1 MSEPDDIAVYEEA
14 DNIYQN
20 TQKEEGEITEDEMTR
35 QEAEQYEK
43 QLEAQE
49 KEKQGIQLKEL
60 VQTFDGRVKKLAG
73 ATAKEAIKHEKR
85 RRRSLSRSGDRGGRP
100 PDQQKTFLKP
110 LRESKDKLGKA
121 QKPIQVLRQERD
133 SLGSITFEVDD
144 RYISGTYKM
153 ASESLDFIEQQM
165 IQLSLVH
172 DHISKNIREP
182 FSNFKIKVSDPYD
195 SIEESSLNSDLS
207 KQIQDE
213 VKRILVQ
220 EERKTKDPKRAS
232 FVTEAVVETRPSRK
246 TSFVTE
252 AKAESRPS
260 RKKKE
265 IIKKDDS
272 DSDEQFFDSRGPSDD
287 ESAVSRSS
295 IFTEDKSEILINSLL
310 EAKEYAE
317 DVKINYSD
325 KSTLVKE
332 ALLQIK
338 QVMVE
343 VKEKAPKVKAPPIKQ
358 EKIEDLYHDIKK
370 LKKDLLQCEQD
381 IYSLSEKKK
390 LAPRLKF
397 PQFNGNV
404 LTFHSFISQ
413 MDDLTQHLSEK
424 DKIRELLN
432 NIDTKARKEYNLS
445 SLIDNTSESYEAVKS
460 QLNIIF
466 GQLNSVIPGEYRKI
480 LELQSPQSLKEEISN
495 ITSIVSFYQFLK
507 AHNKTDHFD
516 ESLQLAIRDKIRE
529 KWSDQLD
536 LSPPKSK
543 EEFIDKLNI
552 FQQINYREARRKPD
566 DVTAGF
572 DGGIGTRSNM
582 TNIQTGAT
590 PIKCFICQSSHYTKG
605 CSEIR
610 DKNLPEIYDVLKN
623 RKKCGVCFIQME
635 DGYKDHKTKC
645 KTKRLDRKT
654 GKWLNKVCQYCNSGL
669 NSLICPCRQG
679 RSGAAGRGAGQRGAR
694 GGGTGRGGGGR
705 GAGRGSAPAPAG
717 AAPQSDHGYSKPAAA
732 GQTEQKSE
740 QEAPGPVNIVGNNV
754 TSVNVNTVRINGVPL
769 GGAVCPAQKLVIQG
783 GPSNKQC
790 EILAIYDSWSESTFI
805 SNNVKNID
813 LFEKFPVSVN
823 CLNTKKPSLESAR
836 RASFQVIGDQNT
848 FFVEAVFKEMT
859 NDRNPLK
866 TITIPESWR
875 QKYGLGEKF
884 ETSSLPTTL
893 IIGTDLTE
901 LFPTEIA
908 REGKIKLYKS
918 VIDGEYILSGYDNE
932 YQNTDNIVKN
942 FRTTLNNT
950 MSSFDSKWLQYHQL
964 DPTKI
969 LPQLCRDC
977 RGKPECS
984 ACKLQLTTKTELQIF
999 EESKLEDGISYDENQ
1014 RRFYFKNCFS
1024 SEFDD
1029 LPTYKSDVLTYMKG
1043 FEQRMK
1049 KKPQIL
1055 EGLNKSIQKNINQ
1068 EKWQYESQV
1077 FANHP
1082 EMVSMKES
1090 FAPLNFAQKE
1100 SNITKVRP
1108 VINFSFKQNGKPALN
1123 DVCFKGSSL
1132 NHKIADILLRIRSFK
1147 WYGQSDIDD
1156 FYNQIRVHPETA
1168 NLSKILFKKEG
1179 LGSQGDFEP
1188 LISFCLQIG
1197 LTSSQFVA
1205 NCCKLKCSKMFIK
1218 PKNQIADTFIS
1229 WSYTDDLHC
1238 ASNESIADAKQIA
1251 RDIEVGL
1258 NQGGFSLKE
1267 WKFGGDECGGDEC
1280 GERGG
1285 DPAHGGRPPDHSHGP
1300 VTAGA
1305 ALQPDNNNCRPAA
1318 GGAAEQTDEEE
1329 ILTARHIAA
1338 DGRDEFSLGIKFLPR
1353 SDSWKV
1359 FMKINF
1365 SPKLRGTRNSRFTL
1379 NTTEE
1384 VNQFFAT
1391 QEISKRQCLRVCH
1404 SIWDPLGL
1412 LLSLRINLFLLYREV
1427 LQKNPNLGYEE
1438 KIDQESKKKLQKIVH
1453 QIIECRDMKFSR
1465 WGLCSPTDN
1474 DLCVTVDGSGC
1485 ASAVRVFSRAK
1496 KLPPDK
1502 DDEKPFLVKYLYG
1515 NGKLAPLG
1523 PQAAAK
1529 TETDSILLGLRIIE
1543 WIISICSHMDFKNIY
1558 LFSDSTIALG
1568 GLCSKH
1574 VQMKLFYASRFHEM
1588 RKILQKFPQIKIF
1601 KVPGEQNDA
1610 DCCSK
1615 MHLDRNHA
1623 LTSVYWKSYFL
1634 ELDSTQW
1641 PTEEYKY
1648 SPEHVQNILNPK
1660 VVVKSFQISVN
1671 QEEISKLA
1679 EKYHSFDKICR
1690 IVAFLLKFKTKF
1702 TDYFQQAKQILLSLQ
1717 FIKKSEIEGVQR
1729 QYKVTKE
1736 KSDLCDQFY
1745 LISRPFIFGN
1755 KEISERLIFVSREF
1769 FLAKHILMDA
1779 HIHCSD
1785 PSQEIANLHRRG
1797 FFIPGART
1805 FFKRYQNSCLT
1816 CRKIRHEAVQA
1827 SLGVSRQLQA
1837 ANSVPPLAI
1846 STWDIKGPLRAK
1858 ISRNV
1863 SEKIYILTISCIW
1876 SRYTVLQ
1883 PLFSL
1888 SSDSILT
1895 ALQCAAHQV
1904 GGAIPRIL
1912 YSDSGTSL
1920 LPIGNIGPEAE
1931 QNLNVENILSTLKN
1945 NNIRIIS
1952 SNHAPWRQ
1960 TFAESLHRI
1969 ISLIMKRTNL
1979 FKKSFSVSQ
1988 WNFIVAK
1995 IQFALNSRVLNIK
2008 YENSSLQSVTPI
2020 NLVFGN
2026 RKELFPA
2033 NLHMDLSGNKLF
2045 RNFESLEQELKAFRN
2060 LWFSTYG
2067 QSLKNWTKWKKSNSD
2082 QLKVG
2087 SIVLVLDKLNKE
2099 TNFFVIGRI
2108 VEILSERTFKIEYN
2122 RSHAKLDK
2130 NMKIIKSSTKSIFE
2144 RPAQQLCY
2152 LFTPTE
2158 KSDNQNIEN
2167 DENSQEQNFNVDPFY
2182 IPQSSVKQS
2191 AFVQDEF
2198 YDVPDDQLFTDI

>member
-20 TQKEEGEITEDEMTR
+20 TQKEEGELLTEDEMTR
-35 QEAEQYEK
+35 EETEQYEK
-43 QLEAQE
+43 HLEAQE
-49 KEKQGIQLKEL
+49 KESQGIQLKEL
-60 VQTFDGRVKKLAG
+60 VNTFDGRVKKLAG
-73 ATAKEAIKHEKR
+73 ATAKEAIKNEKR

-133 SLGSITFEVDD
+133 SLGSLTFEVDD
-144 RYISGTYKM
+144 RYISGTYKV

-165 IQLSLVH
+165 IQLSLIH

-182 FSNFKIKVSDPYD
+182 FSNFKIKASDPYD
-195 SIEESSLNSDLS
+195 SVEESSLNSDLS

-220 EERKTKDPKRAS
+220 EERKMKDPKRAS
-232 FVTEAVVETRPSRK
+232 FVTEAVVEPRPSRK
-246 TSFVTE
+246 TSFVT
-252 AKAESRPS
+252 KAVVEPRAS

-272 DSDEQFFDSRGPSDD
+272 DSDDQFFDSRGPSDD

-338 QVMVE
+338 QVMTE
-343 VKEKAPKVKAPPIKQ
+343 VKEKAPKIKAPPIKK

-381 IYSLSEKKK
+381 IFSLSEKKK

-397 PQFNGNV
+397 PSFNGNV
-404 LTFHSFISQ
+404 LTYHSFIDQ
-413 MDDLTQHLSEK
+413 MEELTQHLSEK

-432 NIDTKARKEYNLS
+432 NIDGKTKKEYNLTV
-445 SLIDNTSESYEAVKS
+445 LIDNISDSYENLKN

-480 LELQSPQSLKEEISN
+480 MELGAPQSLKEELHN
-495 ITSIVSFYQFLK
+495 ITSIVSFYTFLK
-507 AHNKTDHFD
+507 AHNKTEHFD
-516 ESLQLAIRDKIRE
+516 SSLQLAIRDKIRS
-529 KWSDQLD
+529 KWGDQLD
-536 LSPPKSK
+536 LSPPKDT
-543 EEFIDKLNI
+543 EDFIQRLNV
-552 FQQINYREARRKPD
+552 FQQINYREARRKPE

-572 DGGIGTRSNM
+572 DGTFGTQSNF
-582 TNIQTGAT
+582 TNVQSNSSS
-590 PIKCFICQSSHYTKG
+590 IKCFVCQQSHYTKS
-605 CSEIR
+605 CSELR
-610 DKNLPEIYDVLKN
+610 DKGLPEIYDVLKN
-623 RKKCGVCFIQME
+623 RRKCGVCFIQME
-635 DGYKDHKTKC
+635 SGYKDHKTKC
-645 KTKRLDRKT
+645 KTKRLDKKT
-654 GKWLNKVCQYCNSGL
+654 GKWLNKVCQNCSSGL
-669 NSLICPCRQG
+669 NGLICPCRQQ
-679 RSGAAGRGAGQRGAR
+679 GRGGAGGRGGGQRGAR
-694 GGGTGRGGGGR
+694 GGGSRGR
-705 GAGRGSAPAPAG
+705 GAGRGGGPPAPAG
-717 AAPQSDHGYSKPAAA
+717 PGQQPPPDHGYARPPAA
-732 GQTEQKSE
+732 GQTEQHSD
-740 QEAPGPVNIVGNNV
+740 QEIPAAPVNTVGNNT
-754 TSVNVNTVRINGVPL
+754 TSVTINTIKVNGVPI
-769 GGAVCPAQKLVIQG
+769 GGAICPAQTVVIQG
-783 GPSNKQC
+783 GPNSKQS
-790 EILAIYDSWSESTFI
+790 EVLVIYDTWSESSFI
-805 SNNVKNID
+805 SNKATNVD
-813 LFEKFPVSVN
+813 LLEKFPVTVE
-823 CLNTKKPSLESAR
+823 CLNSKPSLESAR
-836 RASFQVIGDQNT
+836 KARFQIVGDENT
-848 FFVEAVFKEMT
+848 FFVEAICKDLT
-859 NDRNPLK
+859 NKRNPMK
-866 TITIPESWR
+866 TIRIPESWKE
-875 QKYGLGEKF
+875 KYDLGDVYQ
-884 ETSSLPTTL
+884 TSQLPTTL
-893 IIGTDLTE
+893 IIGSDLTE
-901 LFPTEIA
+901 LFPNEVA
-908 REGKIKLYKS
+908 RQGKIKLWKS
-918 VIDGEYILSGYDNE
+918 VINGQFILSGYDD
-932 YQNTDNIVKN
+932 DNDHSSSGNVVKN
-942 FRTTLNNT
+942 FRTTLSQSL
-950 MSSFDSKWLQYHQL
+950 SSFDSKWLQYHQL

-999 EESKLEDGISYDENQ
+999 EESRLEDGISYDSAQ
-1014 RRFYFKNCFS
+1014 KRFYFKNCFS

-1029 LPTYKSDVLTYMKG
+1029 LPTYKNDVLIYMRG
-1043 FEQRMK
+1043 FEQRIK
-1049 KKPQIL
+1049 KKPQVL
-1055 EGLNKSIQKNINQ
+1055 EGLNKSIQKNIDQ
-1068 EKWQYESQV
+1068 EKWQYESKV
-1077 FANHP
+1077 FKKHP
-1082 EMVSMKES
+1082 EMISMKES

-1100 SNITKVRP
+1100 SNIKKVRP

-1123 DVCFKGSSL
+1123 EVCFKGSSL
-1132 NHKIADILLRIRSFK
+1132 NHKIADILLRIRSFRY
-1147 WYGQSDIDD
+1147 YGQSDIDD
-1156 FYNQIRVHPETA
+1156 FYNQIKVNPETA

-1179 LGSQGDFEP
+1179 LGSHGDFEP

-1218 PKNQIADTFIS
+1218 PKSEVANSFIE
-1229 WSYTDDLHC
+1229 WSYTDDVHVG
-1238 ASNESIADAKQIA
+1238 SNESLEDAKKIA
-1251 RDIEVGL
+1251 QNIESGL
-1258 NQGGFSLKE
+1258 INGGFTLKV
-1267 WKFGGDECGGDEC
+1267 WRFGGDG
-1280 GERGG
+1280 
-1285 DPAHGGRPPDHSHGP
+1285 PDC
-1300 VTAGA
+1300 A
-1305 ALQPDNNNCRPAA
+1305 AATPDTGQDCRAAAADTGQLQP
-1318 GGAAEQTDEEE
+1318 EEE
-1329 ILTARHIAA
+1329 ILTARHAAA

-1365 SPKLRGTRNSRFTL
+1365 SPKLRGTRNPKYNLQTKD
-1379 NTTEE
+1379 E
-1384 VNQFFAT
+1384 VDKFFST
-1391 QEISKRQCLRVCH
+1391 NEVTKRQCLRAVH

-1412 LLSLRINLFLLYREV
+1412 LLSLRINLFLLYREI
-1427 LQKNPNLGYEE
+1427 LQKNPNLSYEDF
-1438 KIDQESKKKLQKIVH
+1438 IDQESKQKLQKIVH
-1453 QIIECRDMKFSR
+1453 QIVECRQMKFSR

-1474 DLCVTVDGSGC
+1474 DLCVAVDGSGS
-1485 ASAVRVFSRAK
+1485 ASAVRVFSRARR

-1502 DDEKPFLVKYLYG
+1502 ENPFMVKYLYG

-1529 TETDSILLGLRIIE
+1529 TETDSLLLGLRTIE
-1543 WIISICSHMDFKNIY
+1543 WIVNICSHMDFKNIY

-1601 KVPGEQNDA
+1601 KVPGQFNDA

-1671 QEEISKLA
+1671 QEDIARLA
-1679 EKYHSFDKICR
+1679 KKYHSFDKICR

-1736 KSDLCDQFY
+1736 KLDLCDQFY
-1745 LISRPFIFGN
+1745 LISRPFILGN

-1785 PSQEIANLHRRG
+1785 PSQEIANLHKRG
-1797 FFIPGART
+1797 YFIPGARI

-1827 SLGVSRQLQA
+1827 SIGVSRQLQA
-1837 ANSVPPLAI
+1837 AHSVPPLAI
-1846 STWDIKGPLRAK
+1846 STWDIKGPMRAK

-1920 LPIGNIGPEAE
+1920 LPIGNIGPETE
-1931 QNLNVENILSTLKN
+1931 ENLNVENILSTLKN

-1969 ISLIMKRTNL
+1969 ISLIMKRTNI

-1995 IQFALNSRVLNIK
+1995 IQFALNSRVLNIR
-2008 YENSSLQSVTPI
+2008 YENNSLQSVTPI

-2067 QSLKNWTKWKKSNSD
+2067 QSLKNWTKWKKSNSE

-2130 NMKIIKSSTKSIFE
+2130 DMKIIKSSTKSIFE

-2198 YDVPDDQLFTDI
+2198 YNVPDDQLFTDI

>member
-1 MSEPDDIAVYEEA
+1 MSEPDDIGLYEEA
-14 DNIYQN
+14 EETNIYQN
-20 TQKEEGEITEDEMTR
+20 TPKEDGELTEDEMTK
-35 QEAEQYEK
+35 QETEQYEK
-43 QLEAQE
+43 ELEAQK
-49 KEKQGIQLKEL
+49 KESQGIPLKEL
-60 VQTFDGRVKKLAG
+60 VNTFDGRVKKLAG
-73 ATAKEAIKHEKR
+73 ATAKEALRNERR
-85 RRRSLSRSGDRGGRP
+85 RRRSLSRSGERGRP
-100 PDQQKTFLKP
+100 PDKQKTYLNP
-110 LRESKDKLGKA
+110 LREKKDKLGKA
-121 QKPIQVLRQERD
+121 QKPIQVLRQSKD
-133 SLGSITFEVDD
+133 QFGSLIFEVDD
-144 RYISGTYKM
+144 RYVSGTYKV

-165 IQLSLVH
+165 VQLSLIH
-172 DHISKNIREP
+172 DHISKNVHEP
-182 FSNFKIKVSDPYD
+182 FNHFKIQSSDPYD
-195 SIEESSLNSDLS
+195 SIEESSLSTDLS

-220 EERKTKDPKRAS
+220 EERKMKDPKRTS
-232 FVTEAVVETRPSRK
+232 FATEAVVEPRPSRK

-252 AKAESRPS
+252 AVVEPRPS

-338 QVMVE
+338 QVMTE
-343 VKEKAPKVKAPPIKQ
+343 VKEKAPKIKAPPIKK

-381 IYSLSEKKK
+381 IFSLSEKKK

-404 LTFHSFISQ
+404 LTYHSFVAQ

-432 NIDTKARKEYNLS
+432 NIDAKTRKEYNLS
-445 SLIDNTSESYEAVKS
+445 TLIDNTSESYGALKS

-480 LELQSPQSLKEEISN
+480 MELQSPQSLREEISN
-495 ITSIVSFYQFLK
+495 ISSIVSFYQFLK

-516 ESLQLAIRDKIRE
+516 ESLQLGVRDKIRE

-543 EEFIDKLNI
+543 EDFIDRLNI

-566 DVTAGF
+566 DVTTGF
-572 DGGIGTRSNM
+572 DGGIGTRSNL
-582 TNIQTGAT
+582 TNIQSGAT
-590 PIKCFICQSSHYTKG
+590 PIKCFVCQQSHYTKG

-623 RKKCGVCFIQME
+623 RKKCGVCFIVME

-654 GKWLNKVCQYCNSGL
+654 GKWLNKVCQYCTSGL
-669 NSLICPCRQG
+669 NGLICPCRQG

-705 GAGRGSAPAPAG
+705 GAGRGSGPAPAG
-717 AAPQSDHGYSKPAAA
+717 TAPQSDHGYSKPAAA

-740 QEAPGPVNIVGNNV
+740 QEVPGPVNIVGNNL
-754 TSVNVNTVRINGVPL
+754 TSINVNTVRINGVPL
-769 GGAVCPAQKLVIQG
+769 GGAICPAQKLVIQG
-783 GPSNKQC
+783 GPNNKQC

-813 LFEKFPVSVN
+813 LFEKFPVSVS
-823 CLNTKKPSLESAR
+823 CLNTKPSLESAR

-866 TITIPESWR
+866 TINIPESWR
-875 QKYGLGEKF
+875 EKYGLGEKF
-884 ETSSLPTTL
+884 ETSNLPITL

-918 VIDGEYILSGYDNE
+918 VIDGEYILSGFDNE

-999 EESKLEDGISYDENQ
+999 EESRLEDGISYDATQ
-1014 RRFYFKNCFS
+1014 KRFYFKNCFS

-1029 LPTYKSDVLTYMKG
+1029 LPTYKNDVLIYMRG
-1043 FEQRMK
+1043 FEQRIK
-1049 KKPQIL
+1049 KKPQVL
-1055 EGLNKSIQKNINQ
+1055 EGLNKSIQKNIDQ

-1077 FANHP
+1077 FKKHP
-1082 EMVSMKES
+1082 EMISMKES

-1100 SNITKVRP
+1100 SNIKKVRP

-1123 DVCFKGSSL
+1123 EVCFKGSSL
-1132 NHKIADILLRIRSFK
+1132 NHKIADILLRIRSFRY
-1147 WYGQSDIDD
+1147 YGQSDIDD
-1156 FYNQIRVHPETA
+1156 FYNQIRVNPETA

-1179 LGSQGDFEP
+1179 LGSHGVFEP

-1218 PKNQIADTFIS
+1218 PKSEVANNFIE
-1229 WSYTDDLHC
+1229 WSYTDDVHVG
-1238 ASNESIADAKQIA
+1238 SNESMEDAKKIA
-1251 RDIEVGL
+1251 QNIESGL
-1258 NQGGFSLKE
+1258 INGGFTLKV
-1267 WKFGGDECGGDEC
+1267 WRFGGDGSDC
-1280 GERGG
+1280 
-1285 DPAHGGRPPDHSHGP
+1285 AAAAPDTGQDCR
-1300 VTAGA
+1300 A
-1305 ALQPDNNNCRPAA
+1305 AAADTGQLQP
-1318 GGAAEQTDEEE
+1318 EEE
-1329 ILTARHIAA
+1329 ILTARHAAA
-1338 DGRDEFSLGIKFLPR
+1338 DGKDEFSLGIKFLPR

-1365 SPKLRGTRNSRFTL
+1365 SPKLRGTRNPKYNLQTKD
-1379 NTTEE
+1379 E
-1384 VNQFFAT
+1384 VDKFFST
-1391 QEISKRQCLRVCH
+1391 NEVTKRQCLRAVH

-1412 LLSLRINLFLLYREV
+1412 LLSLRINLFLLYREI
-1427 LQKNPNLGYEE
+1427 LQKNPNLSYEDF
-1438 KIDQESKKKLQKIVH
+1438 IDQESKQKLQKIVH
-1453 QIIECRDMKFSR
+1453 QIVECRQMKFSR

-1474 DLCVTVDGSGC
+1474 DLCVAVDGSGS
-1485 ASAVRVFSRAK
+1485 ASAVRVFSRARR

-1502 DDEKPFLVKYLYG
+1502 ENPFMVKYLYG

-1529 TETDSILLGLRIIE
+1529 TETDSLLLGLRTIE
-1543 WIISICSHMDFKNIY
+1543 WIVNICSHMDFKNIY

-1601 KVPGEQNDA
+1601 KVPGEFNDA
-1610 DCCSK
+1610 DSCSK
-1615 MHLDRNHA
+1615 MHIERNHA
-1623 LTSVYWKSYFL
+1623 LTWIYWNSHFL
-1634 ELDSTQW
+1634 QKDLASW
-1641 PTEEYKY
+1641 PTEEYRY
-1648 SPEHVQNILNPK
+1648 DPAHVQNILNPK
-1660 VVVKSFQISVN
+1660 IVVKSFQISMN
-1671 QEEISKLA
+1671 QEEVSSLA
-1679 EKYHSFDKICR
+1679 EKFNSFDKICR
-1690 IVAFLLKFKTKF
+1690 IIAFTLKFKTKF
-1702 TDYFQQAKQILLSLQ
+1702 EDYLQRAKQILLSLQ
-1717 FIKKSEIEGVQR
+1717 SIQNSELEGVKR

-1745 LISRPFIFGN
+1745 LISRPFTLEN
-1755 KEISERLIFVSREF
+1755 REIQERLIFVSRNF
-1769 FLAKHILMDA
+1769 FLAKHILLDA

-1797 FFIPGART
+1797 YFIPGART
-1805 FFKRYQNSCLT
+1805 FFKKLQYSCLT
-1816 CRKIRHEAVQA
+1816 CKRIRHQAVQA
-1827 SLGVSRQLQA
+1827 SLGTSKQLESAQ
-1837 ANSVPPLAI
+1837 SVPPLSIAV
-1846 STWDIKGPLRAK
+1846 WDVKGPFKCK

-1863 SEKIYILTISCIW
+1863 TDKVYILTISCIW

-1883 PLFSL
+1883 PLFGL
-1888 SSDSILT
+1888 TSDSILT
-1895 ALQCAAHQV
+1895 ALQCAAHQT
-1904 GGAIPRIL
+1904 GGALPRIL

-1920 LPIGNIGPEAE
+1920 LPIGNIESQQKQE
-1931 QNLNVENILSTLKN
+1931 NVNVENILSTLKN

-1960 TFAESLHRI
+1960 TFAESLHRV
-1969 ISLIMKRTNL
+1969 ISLIMKRSNL
-1979 FKKSFSVSQ
+1979 FKKTFNISQ
-1988 WNFIVAK
+1988 WSFIVAK
-1995 IQFALNSRVLNIK
+1995 IQFTLNSRILNIK
-2008 YENSSLQSVTPI
+2008 YENETLKSLTPI

-2026 RKELFPA
+2026 RKELFPG
-2033 NLHMDLSGNKLF
+2033 NLEINLSQNKLF
-2045 RNFESLEQELKAFRN
+2045 RNFESLESELNAFKR
-2060 LWFSTYG
+2060 LWFHTYG
-2067 QSLKNWTKWKKSNSD
+2067 QSMKHWTKWKTSNSD
-2082 QLKVG
+2082 QLKIG
-2087 SIVLVLDKLNKE
+2087 SVVLVLDKLNKE
-2099 TNFFVIGRI
+2099 TNFFVIGKI

-2122 RSHAKLDK
+2122 RNHAKLDK
-2130 NMKIIKSSTKSIFE
+2130 NMKIVKSSTKGIFE

-2158 KSDNQNIEN
+2158 KSDDQNDEN
-2167 DENSQEQNFNVDPFY
+2167 DDNENSQEQNDGINLDPFF
-2182 IPQSSVKQS
+2182 IPQRTVKEMTLN
-2191 AFVQDEF
+2191 DEF
-2198 YDVPDDQLFTDI
+2198 CDVPDDQFFTDI